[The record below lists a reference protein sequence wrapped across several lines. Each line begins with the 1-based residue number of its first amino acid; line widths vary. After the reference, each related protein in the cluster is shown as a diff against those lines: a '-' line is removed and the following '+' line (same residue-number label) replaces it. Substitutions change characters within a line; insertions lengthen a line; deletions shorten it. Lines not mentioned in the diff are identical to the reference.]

1 MPSYTE
7 QLSSNHEKFD
17 NNLPLTNK
25 SQNPEKRAR
34 NTKQRQ
40 TKHNVTIIGDL
51 NAEYIT
57 KDSYKVKPT
66 LMVFTLIV
74 KKNSLNRTLIVRKNS
89 LNRTLIG
96 LVVSNYLYLGTCSL
110 LTSCHGTSMCGYF
123 EPWL

>member
-1 MPSYTE
+1 MPSFTE

-17 NNLPLTNK
+17 NNLPDPPKKPLTNK
-25 SQNPEKRAR
+25 SQNPEKKAR

-66 LMVFTLIV
+66 LMVF
-74 KKNSLNRTLIVRKNS
+74 TLIVRKNS

>member
-1 MPSYTE
+1 MKSLITIYLTPQKTTDE
-7 QLSSNHEKFD
+7 QITK
-17 NNLPLTNK
+17 
-25 SQNPEKRAR
+25 KRAR

-40 TKHNVTIIGDL
+40 TKHNVSIIGDL

-74 KKNSLNRTLIVRKNS
+74 KKNSLNRTLI
-89 LNRTLIG
+89 G
-96 LVVSNYLYLGTCSL
+96 LVVSNYLYLDTCIL
-110 LTSCHGTSMCGYF
+110 LTSFHGTSICGYF